1 MAADLIKRGDTVAVP
16 TETVYGLAADAT
28 NEDAIGRIYQAKGR
42 PSYNP
47 LIVHVGRQ
55 ARDVASL
62 VALDFVDKTAMTEA
76 ATRVADQLMQA
87 FWPGPLTIIL
97 PRGKALPAR
106 VAGGLATVG
115 FRMPD
120 HKSFLDLI
128 DAGGLPLAA
137 PSANRS
143 NRISPTSAQHVLSEL
158 DGRIPL
164 ILDGGPAR
172 VGVESTIVAID
183 CEGALRLLRPGGTP
197 AERIAEVAGRPILWG
212 PSQAT
217 TAAVA
222 TEAPKAP
229 GMLREHYAPA
239 KPLLLIR
246 PEDCQN
252 TSERLQDLGTVERIA
267 VISFGGLPRS
277 PVDWHLDQSV
287 TFIDFTLLT
296 ESETAAANQ
305 LFQTLRRLD
314 EGDAQVIL
322 AEYPQQTE
330 SGLWPAIHDRL
341 TRASARWT
349 KPN

>member
-28 NEDAIGRIYQAKGR
+28 NEVAIERIYQAKGR

-62 VALDFVDKTAMTEA
+62 VTLDLVDQAALTAA
-76 ATRVADQLMQA
+76 SIRVADRLIEA

-120 HKSFLDLI
+120 HSGFLDLI
-128 DAGGLPLAA
+128 DACGLPLAA

-143 NRISPTSAQHVLSEL
+143 NRISPTSAEHVLAEL
-158 DGRIPL
+158 NGRIPL
-164 ILDGGPAR
+164 ILDGGAAR

-183 CEGALRLLRPGGTP
+183 CDGALRLLRPGGTP
-197 AERIAEVAGRPILWG
+197 GEQIAEVAGSPLLHG
-212 PSQAT
+212 PSKLNS
-217 TAAVA
+217 TA
-222 TEAPKAP
+222 EAPEAP

-246 PEDCQN
+246 PEDCRDAMG
-252 TSERLQDLGTVERIA
+252 RLHDLGPVERIA
-267 VISFGGLPRS
+267 VISFGSLPCDS
-277 PVDWHLDQSV
+277 LEWHLDKNMTLV
-287 TFIDFTLLT
+287 DFTLLAG
-296 ESETAAANQ
+296 SDTAAANQ

-322 AEYPQQTE
+322 AEYPRQAE
-330 SGLWPAIHDRL
+330 SGLLPAIHDRL
-341 TRASARWT
+341 TRASARWS
-349 KPN
+349 KPNSF